1 MLREKINI
9 LIEKFTESWTACMVC
24 MVQGDLSVLTL
35 NHAYTASHTGV
46 IAGIA
51 LVISSFLPYKN
62 AWIGIFLTGVFTS
75 IADILVHPSHFGTEF
90 TESIVTGIGAM
101 GLAIVF
107 HKCLRK
113 NTHKQT
119 QIDP

>member
-9 LIEKFTESWTACMVC
+9 LIEKFTEAWTACMIC

-35 NHAYTASHTGV
+35 SHAYTASHTGI

-51 LVISSFLPYKN
+51 LVAASFLPYKN

-75 IADILVHPSHFGTEF
+75 IADIMVHPTHFGTEF

-101 GLAIVF
+101 GLAILF
-107 HKCLRK
+107 HKLLRK
-113 NTHKQT
+113 QNTTITHKN
-119 QIDP
+119 P

>member
-1 MLREKINI
+1 MIREKINI
-9 LIEKFTESWTACMVC
+9 LIEKFTEAWTACMIC

-35 NHAYTASHTGV
+35 NHAYIASYTGG

-51 LVISSFLPYKN
+51 LVVASFLPYKN
-62 AWIGIFLTGVFTS
+62 VWIGIFLTGVFTS
-75 IADILVHPSHFGTEF
+75 IADILAHTTHFGTEF

-107 HKCLRK
+107 HKVLRRRIHR
-113 NTHKQT
+113 N
-119 QIDP
+119 P